1 MSIGLLVIVVL
12 LIGMWFL
19 LIRPTRRRQA
29 QQQDVLSQVQVGDEI
44 VTAGGLYGEV
54 QSIDDDEL
62 LVEIAPG
69 TTVRLA
75 RRAVAAIVQPEG
87 PDEDMDEAD
96 EEPPE
101 LEAEAPEEGEP
112 AGEEASS
119 GSTRR

>member
-1 MSIGLLVIVVL
+1 VSIGLLVIVVL

-54 QSIDDDEL
+54 QSMDDDEL

-96 EEPPE
+96 EEPRE